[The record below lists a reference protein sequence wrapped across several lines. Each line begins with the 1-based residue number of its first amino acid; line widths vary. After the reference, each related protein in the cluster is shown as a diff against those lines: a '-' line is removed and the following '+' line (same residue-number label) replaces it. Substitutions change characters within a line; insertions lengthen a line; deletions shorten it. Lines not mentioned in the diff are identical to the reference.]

1 MKPNRVTVFFSR
13 SDTTQPYTKTYNDA
27 VSANIVEGWLV
38 VDSGNGDIDYFPP
51 HMIDHCESRPKDYD
65 RGS

>member
-1 MKPNRVTVFFSR
+1 MKPNRVTVYFVGSE
-13 SDTTQPYTKTYNDA
+13 TPCIYNDA
-27 VSANIVEGWLV
+27 VKATIVEGWLV
-38 VDSGNGDIDYFPP
+38 VDNGHGDIDYFPS